1 MMDQSQSGMRTEGTM
16 EKMDGKAL
24 SLHIESEIQSKVSQ
38 FTLKGLRAPK
48 LVVLLVGDNPASVT
62 YVRNKEKACLRVGFE
77 SEVIR
82 MSADVQ
88 TEDVLKVI
96 NQLNQDITVDG
107 ILVQLPIPKHLDVN
121 RIIESLDPK
130 KDVDGLHSINIAKLY
145 ANQEGFV
152 PCTPRGIMTLLKH
165 YKIEISGKHAVVI
178 GRSALVGRPVAQLLL
193 NENATVTV
201 CHSKTRNLEKI
212 TQMADIVVVAIGQ
225 ERFLKSNFITHA
237 DAIIDVG
244 INRINDILV
253 GDVDYESLIDKVDY
267 MTPVPG
273 GVGPMTI
280 VSLLEN
286 TLNAYELKLKEL

>member
-62 YVRNKEKACLRVGFE
+62 YVRNKEKACLRVGFG

-82 MSADVQ
+82 MSADAQ

-244 INRINDILV
+244 INRINDKLV

>member
-48 LVVLLVGDNPASVT
+48 LVVRLVGDNPASVT
-62 YVRNKEKACLRVGFE
+62 YVKNKEKACLRVGFG
-77 SEVIR
+77 SEIIR

-244 INRINDILV
+244 INRINDKLV